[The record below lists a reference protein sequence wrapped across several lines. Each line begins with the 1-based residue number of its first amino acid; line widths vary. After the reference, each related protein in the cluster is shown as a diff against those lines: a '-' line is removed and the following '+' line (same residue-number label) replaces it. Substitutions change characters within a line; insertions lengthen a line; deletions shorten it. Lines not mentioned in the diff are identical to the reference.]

1 MLFLPCLEC
10 QRVLLGSFN
19 NYLGLIPTTQDSNHS
34 GVCTFHWNA
43 ENLQFGNNQK
53 GNSIGA
59 AATWV
64 SHMKTANF
72 PIRNRHVMSLG
83 PCQWSFC
90 HNCGKLPK
98 RDCMVFFWLLY
109 SLDDRSVDPEADGDK
124 EERQDD
130 VRSCCDDTEISREST
145 AITVG

>member
-19 NYLGLIPTTQDSNHS
+19 NYLGLIPTTQHSNHS

-72 PIRNRHVMSLG
+72 PISNPIPSPPPHCNGGLAAASRWALNVLCVAAREAHRMGGQEEGKTSGQILTHHLHVCPSPHPQG
-83 PCQWSFC
+83 
-90 HNCGKLPK
+90 
-98 RDCMVFFWLLY
+98 
-109 SLDDRSVDPEADGDK
+109 
-124 EERQDD
+124 
-130 VRSCCDDTEISREST
+130 
-145 AITVG
+145 